1 MKHAHTKDSNSQNP
15 IHKQCVFI
23 NISAS
28 KQTKKRNY
36 VHINK
41 RPLSCTFKQVLKKNK
56 TQLHLEKGEL
66 GRGSETRQKEKVI
79 MSTEKEQRSTHI
91 SKMQP
96 SLYS

>member
-1 MKHAHTKDSNSQNP
+1 MHILKTVTVKIIYTNN
-15 IHKQCVFI
+15 VFSSY
-23 NISAS
+23 ISAS

-36 VHINK
+36 LQINK
-41 RPLSCTFKQVLKKNK
+41 RPLSCTFKQVLKKK